1 MRLSEDKA
9 RRLNALVWRE
19 RARRV
24 LPVIAV
30 AVGAIA
36 LLTFFLVRQ
45 VEHADR
51 TLDVRVHQ
59 ATVVH
64 VKKSGNG
71 RAAAIVEVRLDDG
84 RDVEALSVLRLDPMA
99 GAHVI
104 INEARHASGR
114 MTYDIARLAE

>member
-1 MRLSEDKA
+1 MRLSEEKA

-19 RARRV
+19 RVLRV

-45 VEHADR
+45 VEKADR
-51 TLDVRVHQ
+51 TLDVQTHG

-84 RDVEALSVLRLDPMA
+84 RDVEAFSALRLDPIA
-99 GAHVI
+99 GSHVVVT
-104 INEARHASGR
+104 EARHASGR
-114 MTYDIARLAE
+114 MTYDIARLAQ

>member
-1 MRLSEDKA
+1 MRLSEEKA

-24 LPVIAV
+24 LPVVAV
-30 AVGAIA
+30 AIGAIA
-36 LLTFFLVRQ
+36 LLTFFLMRQ
-45 VEHADR
+45 VEKADR
-51 TLDVRVHQ
+51 TLDVQVRQ

-64 VKKSGNG
+64 IKKSGNG

-84 RDVEALSVLRLDPMA
+84 RDVEAFSALRIDPA
-99 GAHVI
+99 TGAHVV

-114 MTYDIARLAE
+114 MTYDIARVAE

>member
-1 MRLSEDKA
+1 MRLSQEKA
-9 RRLNALVWRE
+9 RQLNALVWRD
-19 RARRV
+19 RARRWIRLV
-24 LPVIAV
+24 AV
-30 AVGAIA
+30 VVGAIA

-51 TLDVRVHQ
+51 TLDVKTHEAV
-59 ATVVH
+59 VVH

-71 RAAAIVEVRLDDG
+71 RAAGIVEVRLDDG
-84 RDVEALSVLRLDPMA
+84 RDVDAFSMLRLDPAA
-99 GAHVI
+99 GSHVI

>member
-1 MRLSEDKA
+1 MRLSEEKA

-30 AVGAIA
+30 AIGAIA
-36 LLTFFLVRQ
+36 LLTFFLMRQ
-45 VEHADR
+45 VEKADR
-51 TLDVRVHQ
+51 TLDVQVRQ

-64 VKKSGNG
+64 IKKSGNG

-84 RDVEALSVLRLDPMA
+84 RDVEAFSALRIDPA
-99 GAHVI
+99 TGAHVV

-114 MTYDIARLAE
+114 MTYDIARVAE

>member
-1 MRLSEDKA
+1 MRLSDEKA

-19 RARRV
+19 RARRI
-24 LPVIAV
+24 LPVIVV

-71 RAAAIVEVRLDDG
+71 REWGEHGLRDFLEVKA
-84 RDVEALSVLRLDPMA
+84 VI
-99 GAHVI
+99 GAEV
-104 INEARHASGR
+104 A
-114 MTYDIARLAE
+114 

>member
-1 MRLSEDKA
+1 MRLSEEKA

-30 AVGAIA
+30 AMGAIA

-45 VEHADR
+45 VEKADR
-51 TLDVRVHQ
+51 TLDVQVRQ

-64 VKKSGNG
+64 IKKSGNG
-71 RAAAIVEVRLDDG
+71 RAAAIVEVHLDDG
-84 RDVEALSVLRLDPMA
+84 RDVEAFSALRIDPA
-99 GAHVI
+99 TGTHVV

-114 MTYDIARLAE
+114 MTYDIARVAE